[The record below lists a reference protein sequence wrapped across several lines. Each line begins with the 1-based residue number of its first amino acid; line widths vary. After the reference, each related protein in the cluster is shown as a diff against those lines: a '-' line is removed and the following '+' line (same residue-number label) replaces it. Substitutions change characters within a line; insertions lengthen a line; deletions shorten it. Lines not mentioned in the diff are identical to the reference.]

1 MLTSSADQSSTAP
14 LTNRV
19 REREEDLDAGPATS
33 IYGDKWWPPRIV
45 AFAKVDEVGIVATRS
60 RKHVEELVGLI
71 FSIFVLHA
79 LLSEGQLQLPSCNGR
94 TEARRLV
101 DILWQRLG

>member
-1 MLTSSADQSSTAP
+1 MLVLLRVFMEMNGGLLVLWP
-14 LTNRV
+14 L
-19 REREEDLDAGPATS
+19 L
-33 IYGDKWWPPRIV
+33 KWMRLG
-45 AFAKVDEVGIVATRS
+45 FFATRS
-60 RKHVEELVGLI
+60 RKHVKELVDVT